1 MLRVPE
7 AGRYTLSLWWPDS
20 DVAVRSKWA
29 RAMSATVV
37 SASGARSE
45 PTTLDL
51 TSQGGDQWVVAAGGE
66 GEGVQLEPGDTLE
79 VACPAGGG
87 DCIADAVLVESAA
100 RWNDGSVASN
110 VTLQPTDSIVLNSYY
125 K

>member
-1 MLRVPE
+1 MRVPE

-79 VACPAGGG
+79 VACPTGGG
-87 DCIADAVLVESAA
+87 DCIADGERRAVERRQRGVQRDAA
-100 RWNDGSVASN
+100 AHGLHRA
-110 VTLQPTDSIVLNSYY
+110 